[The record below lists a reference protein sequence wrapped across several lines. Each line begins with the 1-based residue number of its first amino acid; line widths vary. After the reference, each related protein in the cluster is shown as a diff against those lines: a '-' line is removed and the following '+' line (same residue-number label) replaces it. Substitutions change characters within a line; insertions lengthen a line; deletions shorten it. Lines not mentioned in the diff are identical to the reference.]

1 MLITAIR
8 QTAPGR
14 LTVCLED
21 GTEIKSTLSA
31 VTDLRLYS
39 GRELDE
45 DELSALRLASARSL
59 SREKALELLSREYP
73 LAIVSN
79 KPDAAVKPLCAAY
92 FPGVYARGESAD
104 CPRKPAPDMVRRAM
118 EAVGADTCVYVGDS
132 EVDVL
137 TAANAGV
144 PCLSVL
150 WGFRGKAELAAA
162 GGKHFCEDPR
172 KLVSAVRQLIREK
185 EGSQNGK

>member
-1 MLITAIR
+1 
-8 QTAPGR
+8 
-14 LTVCLED
+14 
-21 GTEIKSTLSA
+21 
-31 VTDLRLYS
+31 
-39 GRELDE
+39 
-45 DELSALRLASARSL
+45 
-59 SREKALELLSREYP
+59 
-73 LAIVSN
+73 
-79 KPDAAVKPLCAAY
+79 
-92 FPGVYARGESAD
+92 
-104 CPRKPAPDMVRRAM
+104 M

-172 KLVSAVRQLIREK
+172 TLVSAVRQLIREK